1 MFVMATVN
9 LRELFC
15 SIYKTLFT
23 WPYLMFS
30 TQKHGLFEEIERFSA
45 QYVTVAVT
53 VVMAAVSV
61 WKKKSNKLRC
71 G

>member
-1 MFVMATVN
+1 
-9 LRELFC
+9 
-15 SIYKTLFT
+15 
-23 WPYLMFS
+23 MFS
-30 TQKHGLFEEIERFSA
+30 TQKNGLFEEIERFSA

-53 VVMAAVSV
+53 VVMATVSV